1 MHGAK
6 GLEWPVVVPISTA
19 TKLRAPGRFIHR
31 RADNTLHWL
40 VGGVAA
46 PGLRRAREEEARQD
60 YLEKERIWYVA
71 STRARDLLIIPE
83 FVAGDPKSW
92 SKVID
97 RTPHPLP
104 ELDLSTLSD
113 ELIPS
118 VAPVENAQT
127 SEVFAEQ
134 ERHVRASSPMI
145 KWSQPSIHDPDH
157 AVAVLDAPSEIET
170 VPGWILPRGA
180 GRVRGSVLHKLVEER
195 LTGEIPVDRDQ
206 LMARSQDL
214 FGQLMS
220 KQAEPANDLPD
231 PAEMATAVCNTLKMV
246 DIEALLPFMITE
258 VAVWERKDTEY
269 LAGRA
274 DALVMADNHVA
285 GVIDW
290 KSDIAPTKDVT
301 AKYVLQVVEYLR
313 ATGAVAGAVV
323 FMSMEQIIWVGSRDK
338 LFAICGMQLPSA

>member
-1 MHGAK
+1 
-6 GLEWPVVVPISTA
+6 
-19 TKLRAPGRFIHR
+19 
-31 RADNTLHWL
+31 
-40 VGGVAA
+40 VAA

-71 STRARDLLIIPE
+71 STRARDLLIVPE

-104 ELDLSTLSD
+104 ELDLSALSD
-113 ELIPS
+113 ELNTS

-127 SEVFAEQ
+127 SDVFVEQ

-145 KWSQPSIHDPDH
+145 NWSQPSIHDPDH
-157 AVAVLDAPSEIET
+157 AVAVLDAPSEIDT
-170 VPGWILPRGA
+170 VPGWIIPRGA
-180 GRVRGSVLHKLVEER
+180 GRVRGSVMHKLFEEL
-195 LTGEIPVDRDQ
+195 LTGEMPADRDQ
-206 LMARSQDL
+206 LTARSRDL
-214 FGQLMS
+214 LGQLMS
-220 KQAEPANDLPD
+220 KQAEPANDLAD

-290 KSDIAPTKDVT
+290 KSDIAPTRDVT
-301 AKYVLQVVEYLR
+301 AKYVLQVAEYLR

-323 FMSMEQIIWVGSRDK
+323 FMSMKQIIWVGSRDK
-338 LFAICGMQLPSA
+338 LFEICGVQLPPA